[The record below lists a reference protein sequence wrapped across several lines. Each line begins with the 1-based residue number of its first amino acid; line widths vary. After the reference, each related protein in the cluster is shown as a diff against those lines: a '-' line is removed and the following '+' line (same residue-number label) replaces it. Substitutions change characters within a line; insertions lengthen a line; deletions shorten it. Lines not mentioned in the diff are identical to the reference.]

1 MKFLKQVNGVL
12 TAERMNNMTGIEV
25 YKRNGYANRKEYLET
40 LASEFELPYGTV
52 KIIADMLGADEDFD
66 GLVTELEEM
75 YDYL

>member
-1 MKFLKQVNGVL
+1 M
-12 TAERMNNMTGIEV
+12 MDV
-25 YKRNGYANRKEYLET
+25 YHHNGYANRKEYLET

-52 KIIADMLGADEDFD
+52 KMIADMLGAEEDFD